1 MKSSEYKSEVLK
13 TLEPNLADNEDDN
26 NNLKNYCWRPEEGDN
41 DGQDEYLA
49 VCLLLIIRGN
59 KKLSYILISINC
71 NRFAINLW

>member
-1 MKSSEYKSEVLK
+1 MKNSEYKSEVLK

-49 VCLLLIIRGN
+49 VCLL
-59 KKLSYILISINC
+59 
-71 NRFAINLW
+71 